1 MQSVFPDKTIIIDS
15 SSSDDTVKIAES
27 YGLEV
32 IQIDKKDFN
41 HGDTRQLAFNKL
53 NGFEIVVYFT
63 QDAILSDKD
72 SLKKIV
78 TVFHDP
84 SIGAAYGRQ
93 LPRDQAGVFE
103 YYERYF
109 NYPCHSL
116 KKEFSDRNIYG
127 VKTPFISNS
136 FAAYRVKALQEV
148 GGFPSDVIM
157 AEDMY
162 VAAKMLMAGWSVYYC
177 ADATVY
183 HSHDYSLKQLFSRY
197 FDTGV
202 FHNRERWIQENF
214 GSAGGEG
221 IKYIIKEMNYLWR
234 NRPMLIPYSFI
245 RNTVKWLGYH
255 IGSNERVIPLRIKKI
270 LSMHTSYWD

>member
-1 MQSVFPDKTIIIDS
+1 MNWDKEWEKWLRAFKVQSLVPDKTLIIDS
-15 SSSDDTVKIAES
+15 TSSDNTVKIAES

-32 IQIDKKDFN
+32 MSIDKKDFN
-41 HGDTRQLAFNKL
+41 HGSTRQLALTKVNDF
-53 NGFEIVVYFT
+53 GIVVYFT
-63 QDAILSDKD
+63 QDAILSDKN
-72 SLKKIV
+72 SLNNIV
-78 TVFHDP
+78 SSFHDS
-84 SIGAAYGRQ
+84 SIGAVYGRQ

-162 VAAKMLMAGWSVYYC
+162 VAAKDIKPRPFDIVLTWRSNRLFRDVRSKPQSRPKRGDFQIRHRGFRPRWQRP
-177 ADATVY
+177 
-183 HSHDYSLKQLFSRY
+183 HSCSMPDGTAQSPGYR
-197 FDTGV
+197 
-202 FHNRERWIQENF
+202 REDRCVDRF
-214 GSAGGEG
+214 AAPVRGRGH
-221 IKYIIKEMNYLWR
+221 K
-234 NRPMLIPYSFI
+234 
-245 RNTVKWLGYH
+245 
-255 IGSNERVIPLRIKKI
+255 
-270 LSMHTSYWD
+270 